1 MLNPLNRRDFLAAST
16 AAAALTLASPAT
28 NVLGAMK
35 KPEDEPPFKIS
46 LAQWSLNREI
56 RGGKLDNLEF
66 AKTAKDLGI
75 EAIEYVN
82 QFFKDIFLESEIS
95 RLEELLS
102 LRNLGF
108 FGRDFLTWILLQKE
122 LNPAFIK
129 SDQIFFALMTKPEY
143 FPGSLL
149 ALFR

>member
-82 QFFKDIFLESEIS
+82 QFFKDKAEDTDYLDQMKKRCDDNGVKSLLI
-95 RLEELLS
+95 LS
-102 LRNLGF
+102 L
-108 FGRDFLTWILLQKE
+108 IH
-122 LNPAFIK
+122 I
-129 SDQIFFALMTKPEY
+129 
-143 FPGSLL
+143 
-149 ALFR
+149 